1 MRHGIISTNFYLFKP
16 VLLITEKSRKGP
28 KRTEQGRKEPKRAEK
43 GRKRPKRAE
52 KDQKELDKKSRKG
65 PKRTGYID
73 PKKTIIE
80 TKKMDNIY
88 TRAHMK

>member
-1 MRHGIISTNFYLFKP
+1 MSVFRNFYTDYA

-28 KRTEQGRKEPKRAEK
+28 KKAEK
-43 GRKRPKRAE
+43 SRKGPKRAE

-73 PKKTIIE
+73 PKRTIIE
-80 TKKMDNIY
+80 TKIWIIF
-88 TRAHMK
+88 TQELI